1 MDFKYDYL
9 RFTIKPN
16 FEIHSVLSF
25 VDFIISG
32 VLGMGDKL
40 YEFQTTNCGGF
51 YDLKFFYHNIYIK
64 TPPAYNFKEGFQVEL
79 TGEGYD
85 YFIEYRM
92 NKDPSFTERKF
103 YSNLLSLRENDLY
116 TINVTR
122 HDYAIDDISY
132 DEKNHYLDFNTIK
145 NAVLSGS
152 VVTRFRQRRIIEN
165 GEIIACNNNP
175 VDNTTEFQI
184 YSSGSPSVRFKG
196 STVYLGS
203 RKKTHVRFYD
213 KIAEMKVH
221 RKEYDENIKHWMRFE
236 LQACDD
242 NAMSL
247 ITKFVELDPDE
258 FSKYLATVL
267 LDMVRFVDTS
277 KETLQSNYYRCPVVK
292 WWSSFIGTLDK
303 SKLVHKKPKV
313 NKFVKAVNFTIHNT
327 ASNAGAIIQAVG
339 LQGYL
344 GYIKQGIEMH
354 YKDDVHGLIIDDY
367 IHKGNFEIEQ
377 LHGVDVFSVYFS
389 NDNEYRAFLIE
400 MRKLREETFLKIM
413 EQEKWHQ
420 ESLAKSFFDCS

>member
-1 MDFKYDYL
+1 MDFKIDYL

-16 FEIHSVLSF
+16 FEIYSVLSF

-32 VLGMGDKL
+32 VLGMCDKL
-40 YEFQTTNCGGF
+40 YEFQTSNCGGF

-64 TPPAYNFKEGFQVEL
+64 TPPADNFKEGFQVEL

-165 GEIIACNNNP
+165 GEINNCNNP

-221 RKEYDENIKHWMRFE
+221 RKEYYENIKHWMRFE

-247 ITKFVELDPDE
+247 ITKYVELEPEE
-258 FSKYLATVL
+258 FSKYLSSVL
-267 LDMVRFVDTS
+267 LDMVRFVDIS
-277 KETLQSNYYRCPVVK
+277 KESLQSNYYRCPVME
-292 WWSSFIGTLDK
+292 WWLNFIGTLDK

-313 NKFVKAVNFTIHNT
+313 NRFKKSVDWIIHSVSAT
-327 ASNAGAIIQAVG
+327 SGAIIKSVG
-339 LQGYL
+339 VQGFL
-344 GYIKQGIEMH
+344 GYIKQGIDEH
-354 YKDDVHGLIIDDY
+354 YKEDVHDLIVDDY
-367 IHKGNFEIEQ
+367 VHKGNFDIEQ
-377 LHGVDVFSVYFS
+377 LYGVDVFSVYFS
-389 NDNEYRAFLIE
+389 NDKEYRAFLVE
-400 MRKLREETFLKIM
+400 MRKQREETFLKIM
-413 EQEKWHQ
+413 EKQKWHQ
-420 ESLAKSFFDCS
+420 EAYAKSFFGSA